1 MKLERRPS
9 SMEMGFLFL
18 HMKIDNYLKL
28 NFFQCF
34 VYIYIYIYIFF
45 FFYYFFFKFNFLKK
59 KFAL

>member
-1 MKLERRPS
+1 
-9 SMEMGFLFL
+9 MEMGFLFL